1 MSTPPVDEPAYRLRG
16 GRRRDPP
23 PVRTSSIRGVVRAWT
38 KVTQWVDPYLLL
50 LFGMVALAAVLPAR
64 GAAVQPVETAA
75 DLAVALLFFLYGAR
89 LSAAQTLQ
97 GVRHWR
103 LHCLVLAFTYVMF
116 PVLGLVAAY
125 ASRPV
130 LGPELAAGILFV
142 SLLPSTVQSSVAFT
156 SIADGNVAAS
166 IVAAS
171 GSNVLGVVVTPLL
184 VLLTMGAAAGIDLVT
199 FRSLF
204 LQLVLPF
211 VIGQLLHR
219 WLGAILS
226 RNKKITSKVDRG
238 AILLVVYA
246 AFSAGMREDMFSK
259 LSWAQLLALAV
270 VCCLLLAVVIAA
282 TMTISKALGFSWPD
296 RTAIIFAG
304 SKKSMASG
312 LPMAQ
317 VIFPTA
323 TVGILVLPLMIFHQ
337 IQLIVCAQLARR
349 WSRFPSADPDRP
361 PG

>member
-1 MSTPPVDEPAYRLRG
+1 MSLAGDRHVG
-16 GRRRDPP
+16 GATR
-23 PVRTSSIRGVVRAWT
+23 SSIQRVKRAWT
-38 KVTQWVDPYLLL
+38 KVKGWVDPYIIL
-50 LFGMVALAAVLPAR
+50 LFGMVGLAAVLPAR

-89 LSAAQTLQ
+89 LSADQTLQ
-97 GVRHWR
+97 GIKHWR
-103 LHCLVLAFTYVMF
+103 LHTLVLAFTYVMF
-116 PVLGLVAAY
+116 PVLGIVTGF
-125 ASRPV
+125 ASRP
-130 LGPELAAGILFV
+130 LMGPELAAGMLFLC
-142 SLLPSTVQSSVAFT
+142 LLPSTVQSSVAFT
-156 SIADGNVAAS
+156 SIAHGNVAAS

-171 GSNVLGVVVTPLL
+171 ISNLLGVVLTPML
-184 VLLTMGAAAGIDLVT
+184 VLLTMGAAAGIDLST

-219 WLGAILS
+219 WLGDFLS
-226 RNKKITSKVDRG
+226 RNKQILSKVDRG
-238 AILLVVYA
+238 AILLVVYT

-259 LSWAQLLALAV
+259 LSGPQLVALLIVCCILLAI
-270 VCCLLLAVVIAA
+270 VIAA
-282 TMTISKALGFSWPD
+282 TMVISKALGFSWPD
-296 RTAIIFAG
+296 RTAVIFAG

-349 WSRFPSADPDRP
+349 WSKLPPDQETVAH
-361 PG
+361 